1 LSKHKSLS
9 CSAHTI
15 QLCIEDSL
23 KACSNIQD
31 ILKKSERIVKF
42 FKKSNISC
50 KQFVEAQRKLGMKEL
65 KLFRNVKTRWNSEF
79 YMLQRVHENKNPLKL
94 VLSNFS
100 QLPTISADDLLAVD
114 ELIDV
119 LAQVEAA
126 TRILCGSKY
135 STISTVIPF
144 VQNISNE
151 ITSMKFK
158 SKVILKF
165 RACLI
170 RTIQERF
177 DHIETNKVLNVA
189 TLLDPRFKK
198 GMFYP
203 IV

>member
-1 LSKHKSLS
+1 
-9 CSAHTI
+9 
-15 QLCIEDSL
+15 L

-42 FKKSNISC
+42 FKKLNIGY
-50 KQFVEAQRKLGMKEL
+50 KQFVKAQRKLGRKEL
-65 KLFRNVKTRWNSEF
+65 LQNVQTRWNSEF

-94 VLSNFS
+94 GLSNFT
-100 QLPTISADDLLAVD
+100 QLPTISADDWFAVD

-119 LAQVEAA
+119 LAPVEAA
-126 TRILCGSKY
+126 TRMLCGSKY
-135 STISTVIPF
+135 STISTVIPI

-151 ITSMKFK
+151 ITSMNFK

-165 RACLI
+165 RACLKKS
-170 RTIQERF
+170 IQERF